1 MDNFLFR
8 ACMPYCV
15 NIENKRIIV
24 KNRRYKILFEGL
36 SRLPLP
42 LPYEIFDHIHKN
54 IAGYC
59 NPGEFSING
68 GRFFLYDDSPEGKSK
83 KGINSTE
90 LNHYFGRLAGL
101 LKLCDGFDYLSED
114 NLLLS
119 CYIEPNVYVKDLY
132 AQIKELLAIVSNL
145 SKNC

>member
-1 MDNFLFR
+1 M
-8 ACMPYCV
+8 
-15 NIENKRIIV
+15 
-24 KNRRYKILFEGL
+24 NRRYKILFEGL
-36 SRLPLP
+36 SRLTLP
-42 LPYEIFDHIHKN
+42 LPHDVFYHINKD

-59 NPGEFSING
+59 NPEEFSING
-68 GRFFLYDDSPEGKSK
+68 GRFFLYDNSPEGDSK

-90 LNHYFGRLAGL
+90 LNHYFGRLACL

-132 AQIKELLAIVSNL
+132 AQIKEKDAQIKELLAIVSNL